1 MCKKYG
7 WLYWSAKWILCKKQ
21 QFRRLMI
28 DFHLY
33 FIWMSKNTVNTE
45 FLQYHFIKFGFTPPN
60 AKQPLQGKKLQKKE
74 AKKKKKSTI
83 QEIS

>member
-1 MCKKYG
+1 
-7 WLYWSAKWILCKKQ
+7 
-21 QFRRLMI
+21 MI

-74 AKKKKKSTI
+74 AKKKKKAPYRKYL
-83 QEIS
+83 

>member
-1 MCKKYG
+1 
-7 WLYWSAKWILCKKQ
+7 
-21 QFRRLMI
+21 MI

-33 FIWMSKNTVNTE
+33 FIWISKNTVNTE

-74 AKKKKKSTI
+74 AKKKKKHHTGNIFKKSL
-83 QEIS
+83 QLKDVC

>member
-1 MCKKYG
+1 
-7 WLYWSAKWILCKKQ
+7 
-21 QFRRLMI
+21 
-28 DFHLY
+28 
-33 FIWMSKNTVNTE
+33 MSKNTVNTE

-83 QEIS
+83 QEISLKKAYS